1 MTTLHPQ
8 DNEFFEEYKRLDRL
22 CGDMYGC
29 RNGVSAYLEAMER
42 KSAQGQRYVGCW
54 DSDYRMLKRVRWVR
68 NQIAH
73 DSGVYQLSE
82 PSDLAFIQDFYNRI
96 FAGEDA
102 LTRLRK
108 ANERVQ
114 SRTQP
119 RTQYQTRDASWAQNV
134 PVRPRTYP
142 RPPVQPP
149 KENPGWLRALAMIA
163 LVLLS
168 ILFLFFG
175 R

>member
-1 MTTLHPQ
+1 MHLQ
-8 DNEFFEEYKRLDRL
+8 DNDFFEEYKRLDRL
-22 CGDMYGC
+22 CGDMYDC

-42 KSAQGQRYVGCW
+42 KAAQGSRYVACW

-73 DSGVYQLSE
+73 DSGVYPLSE
-82 PSDLAFIQDFYNRI
+82 PSDLAFVQDFYSRV

-102 LTRLRK
+102 LTLLRK
-108 ANERVQ
+108 ANELIQ

-119 RTQYQTRDASWAQNV
+119 RTQYQTQDTSQTQDV
-134 PVRPRTYP
+134 PARPRP
-142 RPPVQPP
+142 RPQPP
-149 KENPGWLRALAMIA
+149 AQPPRATHGWLCVLAVIL
-163 LVLLS
+163 LVLLG
-168 ILFLFFG
+168 IVCLLFW